1 MGYTRCVRDIP
12 RYTLATTPAT
22 ANHPASVRERG
33 EMSIVLKS
41 HHKDFMPYIPNGSY
55 KDHWAHD
62 CLAAHA
68 MQMAIEEAATIFL
81 NTERWG
87 VVYLWIN
94 ERAAAN
100 LARLLGEG
108 NG

>member
-1 MGYTRCVRDIP
+1 
-12 RYTLATTPAT
+12 
-22 ANHPASVRERG
+22 
-33 EMSIVLKS
+33 MSIVLKS

-68 MQMAIEEAATIFL
+68 MQMAIEQAKSHGWLTVPVKWL
-81 NTERWG
+81 D
-87 VVYLWIN
+87 
-94 ERAAAN
+94 ERAADN

-108 NG
+108 NV